1 MKSEMAWHNMEL
13 LSFKIYYSPTLFK
26 TMGLDYN
33 MQLAM
38 SGVLN
43 VAQVCGG
50 FPSHLSVSLCSTHTS
65 RSGIVVYCS
74 SLNAC
79 FLIS

>member
-13 LSFKIYYSPTLFK
+13 LFFKIYYSPTLFK

-43 VAQVCGG
+43 VTQVCDG
-50 FPSHLSVSLCSTHTS
+50 FPSYLSASLCSTHTS
-65 RSGIVVYCS
+65 RSGIVIYCS
-74 SLNAC
+74 LPNAC